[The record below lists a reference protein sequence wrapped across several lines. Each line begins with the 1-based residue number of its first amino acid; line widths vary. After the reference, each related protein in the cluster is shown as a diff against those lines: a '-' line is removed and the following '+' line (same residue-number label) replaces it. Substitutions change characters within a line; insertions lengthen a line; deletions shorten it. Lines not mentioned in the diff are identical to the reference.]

1 MIIIQEQKK
10 VIKTV
15 LEPQA
20 VDSEATYRV
29 ADFCVKSV
37 IDGKTVIY
45 HSLTGEVCELDER
58 EAELLRD
65 GTVATD
71 ENKELIEHYF
81 LVPKEYDEIE
91 LANEIHEFVKVFEK
105 SKGINGYTIFTT
117 MDCNARCFYCYEM
130 GRPRT
135 PMSEQTAK
143 DVVQFIKKSANPK
156 KPVSISWF
164 GGEPLYNQS
173 VIDIITSGLR
183 KEGIEFRSTMVTN
196 GFLCDAATAKKA
208 KECWNLKRVQI
219 SLDGTE
225 EIYNRSKAFIY
236 EGVNSFKVV
245 TDNIEGLLKED
256 VFVSIRLNLGE
267 HNKEDLY
274 KLVEWIDKRYPDK
287 SHLSVY
293 AHLLFEYYDNAVK
306 DDLRGTLAADLIE
319 LEDYCRRVGL
329 RNDRTFTDGIKTTR
343 CMADND
349 GAITITPTGKLG
361 KCEHY
366 TEDNFAGDIYNGITD
381 PDTVARF
388 KERSNTKEICSGC
401 AAYPSCIILKM
412 CPDVGNTVCNNAAR
426 KIAETALERSLVATY
441 KKIKE
446 QKNKAK

>member
-1 MIIIQEQKK
+1 MIDIGLI
-10 VIKTV
+10 VLTV
-15 LEPQA
+15 LAILLLLPVVLITLLLLLLTALTPLILAVLLVYVLILVRPQGKKPTDERLLCPYA
-20 VDSEATYRV
+20 HRGLHGDGAPENSLEAFRRACDAGYG
-29 ADFCVKSV
+29 
-37 IDGKTVIY
+37 I
-45 HSLTGEVCELDER
+45 ELDVQTTR
-58 EAELLRD
+58 DGVVVVFHDYNLSRMTGKDALLTDLTLAELKALR
-65 GTVATD
+65 
-71 ENKELIEHYF
+71 
-81 LVPKEYDEIE
+81 
-91 LANEIHEFVKVFEK
+91 
-105 SKGINGYTIFTT
+105 
-117 MDCNARCFYCYEM
+117 
-130 GRPRT
+130 
-135 PMSEQTAK
+135 
-143 DVVQFIKKSANPK
+143 
-156 KPVSISWF
+156 
-164 GGEPLYNQS
+164 
-173 VIDIITSGLR
+173 
-183 KEGIEFRSTMVTN
+183 
-196 GFLCDAATAKKA
+196 
-208 KECWNLKRVQI
+208 
-219 SLDGTE
+219 LDGTE

-236 EGVNSFKVV
+236 EGVNAFKVV